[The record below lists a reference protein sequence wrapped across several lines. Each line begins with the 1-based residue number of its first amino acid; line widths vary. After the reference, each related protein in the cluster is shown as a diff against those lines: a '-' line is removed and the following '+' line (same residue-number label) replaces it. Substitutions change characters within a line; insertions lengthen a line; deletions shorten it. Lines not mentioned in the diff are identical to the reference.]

1 MNVNIRNHIINNF
14 RGDNYDSLRRA
25 IEESIASGD
34 EVTLPGLGVFFEI
47 VWEGSTQ
54 EAKNQMLDIIKNR
67 VDVGKKKET
76 NWTEPQKLDSL

>member
-1 MNVNIRNHIINNF
+1 MNVNIRDHIINNF

-76 NWTEPQKLDSL
+76 N